1 MMQDLKRK
9 YKKLTS
15 LMLPKV
21 SKNDAKFEQTTI
33 EPIRKQYRL
42 INTTTIL
49 PKHYILA
56 PAFFYFFYSLGNF
69 ISPFMSFFIL
79 LTYVFLVCMYCN

>member
-1 MMQDLKRK
+1 
-9 YKKLTS
+9 
-15 LMLPKV
+15 MLPKV

-56 PAFFYFFYSLGNF
+56 PAFFLIFLLTWKFYQSIYEFFYIINLCFLAWNVINF
-69 ISPFMSFFIL
+69 
-79 LTYVFLVCMYCN
+79 

>member
-49 PKHYILA
+49 PKHYIKA
-56 PAFFYFFYSLGNF
+56 PGFFYSLGNF
-69 ISPFMSFFIL
+69 ICPFMNFFIL
-79 LTYVFLVCMYCN
+79 LTYVFFNCMECN